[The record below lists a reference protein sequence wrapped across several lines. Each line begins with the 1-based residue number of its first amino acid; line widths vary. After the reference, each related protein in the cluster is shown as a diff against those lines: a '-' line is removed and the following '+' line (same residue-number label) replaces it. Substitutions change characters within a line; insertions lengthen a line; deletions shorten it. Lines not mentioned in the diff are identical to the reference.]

1 MWIKRVLADELRK
14 LTASFPVVALVGP
27 RQVGKTSLLEHDF
40 PEFRYVS
47 LDTASQA
54 EMAETRPAEF
64 LQRFPPPVIIDE
76 VQYAPALFR
85 HIKAYVDTHRNGP
98 GCDYATRAHYPTYHD
113 YSIGFRC
120 CADVR

>member
-1 MWIKRVLADELRK
+1 MWIKRTLADELRK

-76 VQYAPALFR
+76 E
-85 HIKAYVDTHRNGP
+85 
-98 GCDYATRAHYPTYHD
+98 
-113 YSIGFRC
+113 
-120 CADVR
+120 